1 MVPDVQFIALH
12 AVNDKPEHGQ
22 GSGQEAGDKALVS
35 SSKIS
40 ARSEKRPP
48 PYPARLSSSGML
60 SFCKKILR
68 GITGMEMSG

>member
-1 MVPDVQFIALH
+1 MFSSSHYMQSMTNQSMARAPVR
-12 AVNDKPEHGQ
+12 KPEM
-22 GSGQEAGDKALVS
+22 KALVS

-48 PYPARLSSSGML
+48 LYPARLSSSGML

>member
-1 MVPDVQFIALH
+1 M
-12 AVNDKPEHGQ
+12 
-22 GSGQEAGDKALVS
+22 KALVS

>member
-1 MVPDVQFIALH
+1 M
-12 AVNDKPEHGQ
+12 
-22 GSGQEAGDKALVS
+22 KALVS

-48 PYPARLSSSGML
+48 LYPARLSSSGML